1 MKIALI
7 ADIDISIK
15 KGVTNYVQ
23 TKAHVLNS
31 MKSEGIDVDY
41 FIVRA
46 ILTRF
51 YSFLHRIP
59 QRTISR
65 DSDGYIEEGGI
76 RYRVIYIKRGLL
88 HAVLTKLF
96 PKYNFDSWQLSKIA
110 NHFKNYDGIESHWI
124 LGHYLALYINK
135 KFNIPYTTTW
145 HGSDINLYASAQ
157 NVPYRRQKVSDIF
170 EHAAMNLFVSKALAS
185 VADTVSQK
193 GNKTHVYTG
202 ASDAFYKYADEKKA
216 ELRRCYN
223 VRDGQKVIAF
233 SGNVI
238 PMKNVL
244 SLPGIFK
251 RTQNVFNDKV
261 IFWIIGDGEQLN
273 MLKQHMDDI
282 HINYRLF
289 GNVAPSLMPDIMN
302 CIDVL
307 VAPSLNEGIP
317 LVLQEIRA
325 CGGFGVGSK
334 IGGIPEAV
342 GDKNCFDLG
351 HDFEKNISERI
362 IEIIKNDEHME
373 PLSDEYSWESAVK
386 KELNILAKSKD
397 K

>member
-15 KGVTNYVQ
+15 KGLTNYVQ

-31 MKSEGIDVDY
+31 MKGEGIDVDY

-46 ILTRF
+46 ITTRF
-51 YSFLHRIP
+51 YSFLRRIP
-59 QRTISR
+59 RRTISC
-65 DSDGYIEEGGI
+65 DSDDYIKEGDI
-76 RYRVIYIKRGLL
+76 RYKVIYVKRGLL

-96 PKYNFDSWQLSKIA
+96 PKCNFDNWQLSKIA
-110 NHFKNYDGIESHWI
+110 NYFKDYDGIESHWI
-124 LGHYLALYINK
+124 LGHYLALAINK
-135 KFNIPYTTTW
+135 KYNIPYTTTW
-145 HGSDINLYASAQ
+145 HGSDINLYALAQ
-157 NVPYRRQKVSDIF
+157 NIPYRKKKVSDIF
-170 EHAAMNLFVSKALAS
+170 EHAAMNFFVSKALTS
-185 VADTVSQK
+185 VANTVSQK

-202 ASDAFYKYADEKKA
+202 ASNAFYKYADEKKA
-216 ELRRCYN
+216 ELRTYYN
-223 VRDGQKVIAF
+223 VRGGQKVIAF

-251 RTQNVFNDKV
+251 RIQNVLSDKV

-273 MLKQHMDDI
+273 TLKQHMDDI
-282 HINYRLF
+282 DINYRLF
-289 GNVAPSLMPDIMN
+289 GNVAPSFMPDIMN

-307 VAPSLNEGIP
+307 VAPSLNEGIS

-334 IGGIPEAV
+334 VGGIPEAV
-342 GDKNCFDLG
+342 GDKNSFDLG
-351 HDFEKNISERI
+351 PCFEKNIAERI

-373 PLSDEYSWESAVK
+373 PLSDEYSWEFAVK
-386 KELNILAKSKD
+386 KELDILANSKD